1 MLVNAIARDRK
12 KIYEKGLKKGKQEG
26 LKEGEMKEKRQIAR
40 TMLAGDM
47 AISDI
52 AAITGLWEEDIRKIT

>member
-12 KIYEKGLKKGKQEG
+12 KMYEKG
-26 LKEGEMKEKRQIAR
+26 LKEGEMKEKREISRA
-40 TMLAGDM
+40 MLARDM

-52 AAITGLWEEDIRKIT
+52 AAITGLSEKDIREIT